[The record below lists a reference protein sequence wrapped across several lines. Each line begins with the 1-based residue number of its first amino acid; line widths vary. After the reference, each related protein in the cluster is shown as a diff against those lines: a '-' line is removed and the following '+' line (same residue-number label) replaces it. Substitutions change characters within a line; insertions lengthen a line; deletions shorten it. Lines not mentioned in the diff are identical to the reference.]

1 MITALFAVDNT
12 GGMGFQGSMPWP
24 RIKEDMVWFKKT
36 TQNNTVVMGK
46 NTWTSTDMPT
56 PLPGRTNV
64 VITNNFM
71 DRDDI
76 IQLRGDICTGLMNLQ
91 ENHNMENIFIIGGP
105 NILVQALP
113 IIDRAFITRI
123 QGEYTNDTFI
133 NLDSFLKDFK
143 LVDTKNFNTCI
154 IEEYEK

>member
-24 RIKEDMVWFKKT
+24 RIKEDMIWFKKT

-133 NLDSFLKDFK
+133 NLDRFLKDFK